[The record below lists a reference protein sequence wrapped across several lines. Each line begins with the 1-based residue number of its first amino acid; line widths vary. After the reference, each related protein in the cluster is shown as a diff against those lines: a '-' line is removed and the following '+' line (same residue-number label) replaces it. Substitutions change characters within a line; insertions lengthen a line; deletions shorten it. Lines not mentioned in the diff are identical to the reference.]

1 VPRGLLGR
9 IQKTGGFKRNRKK
22 ERRKEKKSQNELAF
36 KWVSIFTGTN
46 SRKLIHTNRK
56 QTTIIEVIAVAGS
69 SHNKRKKKRR
79 RRKVKVEKKK

>member
-1 VPRGLLGR
+1 M
-9 IQKTGGFKRNRKK
+9 GGFRRPRDSKGTGEKK
-22 ERRKEKKSQNELAF
+22 EEKKKKSQNELAF